1 MTLHHLEIFVAV
13 CREKTTHAAA
23 EKLNLSQPAVSKAI
37 TDIEKYYE
45 ISLFERMNR
54 RLYLT
59 PIGETMRDYAY
70 QVLEA
75 YERME
80 TEINRSGARRHIRI
94 GASVSV
100 GTRLLPPLLQK
111 LARREETVTY
121 EVMVD
126 NTSKIE
132 QMIENYNL
140 DIGLVEGYVD
150 NQNLVM
156 KNIAEDALVIAV
168 RADHPL
174 LLQKEPKIQELEKY
188 PFITRE
194 GGSSARNQLELHL
207 QELGV
212 TLTSNYSC
220 SNIEAI
226 KQALLYT
233 DGVSV
238 LSSMMI
244 EQEVREG
251 SLAILPWHDLE
262 FKRTIRL
269 IYHKN
274 KRISPAMEAFLAL
287 LKDQV

>member
-100 GTRLLPPLLQK
+100 GTRLLPPLLAK
-111 LARREETVTY
+111 LAR
-121 EVMVD
+121 
-126 NTSKIE
+126 
-132 QMIENYNL
+132 Q
-140 DIGLVEGYVD
+140 
-150 NQNLVM
+150 
-156 KNIAEDALVIAV
+156 EDAL
-168 RADHPL
+168 
-174 LLQKEPKIQELEKY
+174 
-188 PFITRE
+188 
-194 GGSSARNQLELHL
+194 
-207 QELGV
+207 
-212 TLTSNYSC
+212 
-220 SNIEAI
+220 
-226 KQALLYT
+226 
-233 DGVSV
+233 
-238 LSSMMI
+238 
-244 EQEVREG
+244 
-251 SLAILPWHDLE
+251 
-262 FKRTIRL
+262 
-269 IYHKN
+269 
-274 KRISPAMEAFLAL
+274 
-287 LKDQV
+287 

>member
-132 QMIENYNL
+132 QMIENYKSGYW
-140 DIGLVEGYVD
+140 IG
-150 NQNLVM
+150 
-156 KNIAEDALVIAV
+156 
-168 RADHPL
+168 R
-174 LLQKEPKIQELEKY
+174 
-188 PFITRE
+188 
-194 GGSSARNQLELHL
+194 
-207 QELGV
+207 GV
-212 TLTSNYSC
+212 C
-220 SNIEAI
+220 
-226 KQALLYT
+226 
-233 DGVSV
+233 
-238 LSSMMI
+238 
-244 EQEVREG
+244 R
-251 SLAILPWHDLE
+251 
-262 FKRTIRL
+262 
-269 IYHKN
+269 
-274 KRISPAMEAFLAL
+274 
-287 LKDQV
+287 